1 MLTAPTQS
9 SGALHEEGCLF
20 CRTHDGG
27 FVSREHVF
35 SEGLGNNENADNP
48 KVLPP
53 GVVCDRCNNG
63 PLGLGDEALVNFAP
77 IAMLRGERGLGSK
90 SGKAPLAKFG
100 NAQVAWTGRGELTV
114 FSPKGKAMDVRPT
127 PDGRVK
133 GTLNLTSGGP
143 VTAKRIRLMVRSVW
157 KSAVE
162 LIYLDQGPEVA
173 FDHTL
178 DPAREAILNSR
189 ASGWALVPM
198 DATPHQHVSLSYW
211 YPCQVEGYEALP
223 ILFDVFGMV
232 ILTDAL
238 FRQER
243 SIERPDRVNLWEF

>member
-1 MLTAPTQS
+1 MAEHP
-9 SGALHEEGCLF
+9 SGALHHEGCLF
-20 CRTHDGG
+20 CRKHDGG

-35 SEGLGNNENADNP
+35 SEGLGNNEHADNP
-48 KVLPP
+48 KILPP

-77 IAMLRGERGLGSK
+77 IAMLRAERGLGSK
-90 SGKAPLAKFG
+90 DGKAPLAKFG
-100 NAQVAWTGRGELTV
+100 NAQVAWTAPGELTV
-114 FSPKGKAMDVRPT
+114 LSSKGKIMNLHPT

-143 VTAKRIRLMVRSVW
+143 VTAKRIRLIVRSIW

-162 LIYLDQGPEVA
+162 LIYIDQGSEVA
-173 FDHTL
+173 FDHKL
-178 DPAREAILNSR
+178 DPARDAILNDR

-198 DATPHQHVSLSYW
+198 EATPHQRVTLSYW
-211 YPCQVEGYEALP
+211 YPCQVDGHEALP

-238 FRQER
+238 LRQKR
-243 SIERPDRVNLWEF
+243 TIERPDRLNLLEF